1 MSGEA
6 VNQLQCQDAESDLD
20 WSMSEISAASGF
32 DPSQHTREVSSVSTP
47 DIALPIGRDEL
58 DKLIQNVQGLRSSL
72 ASISEKTVTPVN
84 SPRASMGNGEDQ
96 NTPTNVLKKSVPITP
111 PVKDPGPGNASQGS
125 ARLEEMRQALKSL
138 EEARSQ
144 LKPRKSLDFSSLSSL
159 NVPTP
164 GSNQAKPL
172 NSMGRDQLKLET
184 KCEQTEKMLLL
195 EKEGQLHVLTV
206 ENHRLREESQK
217 LQGQI
222 DTQNKDIVKLEQEV
236 NAKHKLLSEVK
247 LTWEQAVHNL
257 ALEREKMLSEKSDI
271 ENDLCRMKS
280 KEKETMEQFSL
291 CQNELERA
299 LLLAADFKQKL
310 DEDDHV
316 RQCLQE
322 QLNAAQETSRKL
334 QLQLKQFQSKEG
346 ELIASQESL
355 TNDVQRMKRKVE
367 DATNDKEHYE
377 QVMARE
383 REQMKSEREHLYLE
397 ATAKQKSLEEKMK
410 IELQVRLKANE
421 ESVHAFY
428 LTQMESLLS
437 EKVASLQEY
446 INEWEKKL
454 LAEKAEAVQQLKSEH
469 SKQLE
474 SLRKHFSQL
483 EAQMQASDEVHR
495 ASKREAEILKGQ
507 LQLSVNHSSQAE
519 TEDDEDIMSASAA
532 LNNRQRPQKSLSS
545 SMAVNCHRINNLRDR
560 PQTSAGGKAK
570 VSLPEL

>member
-96 NTPTNVLKKSVPITP
+96 NTPTTVLKKSVPITP

-257 ALEREKMLSEKSDI
+257 A
-271 ENDLCRMKS
+271 
-280 KEKETMEQFSL
+280 
-291 CQNELERA
+291 
-299 LLLAADFKQKL
+299 
-310 DEDDHV
+310 
-316 RQCLQE
+316 
-322 QLNAAQETSRKL
+322 
-334 QLQLKQFQSKEG
+334 
-346 ELIASQESL
+346 
-355 TNDVQRMKRKVE
+355 
-367 DATNDKEHYE
+367 
-377 QVMARE
+377 
-383 REQMKSEREHLYLE
+383 
-397 ATAKQKSLEEKMK
+397 
-410 IELQVRLKANE
+410 
-421 ESVHAFY
+421 
-428 LTQMESLLS
+428 
-437 EKVASLQEY
+437 
-446 INEWEKKL
+446 
-454 LAEKAEAVQQLKSEH
+454 
-469 SKQLE
+469 
-474 SLRKHFSQL
+474 
-483 EAQMQASDEVHR
+483 
-495 ASKREAEILKGQ
+495 
-507 LQLSVNHSSQAE
+507 
-519 TEDDEDIMSASAA
+519 
-532 LNNRQRPQKSLSS
+532 
-545 SMAVNCHRINNLRDR
+545 
-560 PQTSAGGKAK
+560 
-570 VSLPEL
+570 

>member
-84 SPRASMGNGEDQ
+84 SPRASMANATGEDST
-96 NTPTNVLKKSVPITP
+96 TPITVKKKSVPLTP
-111 PVKDPGPGNASQGS
+111 PVKDPGPGSKASHDS
-125 ARLEEMRQALKSL
+125 SSSSRLEEMRQALKNL
-138 EEARSQ
+138 EAARSQ
-144 LKPRKSLDFSSLSSL
+144 LKSRKSLDFSSSL
-159 NVPTP
+159 NKVDID
-164 GSNQAKPL
+164 SL
-172 NSMGRDQLKLET
+172 GRDPVKLEIAKEEVQQLDALT
-184 KCEQTEKMLLL
+184 L
-195 EKEGQLHVLTV
+195 ENQ
-206 ENHRLREESQK
+206 RLREESRK
-217 LQGQI
+217 LQEQI
-222 DTQNKDIVKLEQEV
+222 DAQNKDIVKLEHEV

-247 LTWEQAVHNL
+247 MTWEQAVHNL
-257 ALEREKMLSEKSDI
+257 ALEREKMLSEKCEI
-271 ENDLCRMKS
+271 ENELGRMKS
-280 KEKETMEQFSL
+280 KEKETMEQFNL
-291 CQNELERA
+291 CQNQLERA

-310 DEDDHV
+310 DEDDHE

-322 QLNAAQETSRKL
+322 QQNAAQETMRKL
-334 QLQLKQFQSKEG
+334 QLQLKQFQSREN

-367 DATNDKEHYE
+367 DAMNDKEHYE

-383 REQMKSEREHLYLE
+383 REQMKSEREHLCLE
-397 ATAKQKSLEEKMK
+397 VKDQQKSLEAKMRN
-410 IELQVRLKANE
+410 ELQVRLKANE

-454 LAEKAEAVQQLKSEH
+454 LADKAEAVEQLKSEH
-469 SKQLE
+469 NQQLE

-483 EAQMQASDEVHR
+483 EAKMQASDEVHR

-507 LQLSVNHSSQAE
+507 LHGSQATVE
-519 TEDDEDIMSASAA
+519 TEDNDDEDIMS
-532 LNNRQRPQKSLSS
+532 LNNRQRPKRSLSKS
-545 SMAVNCHRINNLRDR
+545 TAMVNCHRINNLRDR
-560 PQTSAGGKAK
+560 PQTSAGGSSSSDKAK
-570 VSLPEL
+570 LSLPEL

>member
-1 MSGEA
+1 
-6 VNQLQCQDAESDLD
+6 
-20 WSMSEISAASGF
+20 
-32 DPSQHTREVSSVSTP
+32 
-47 DIALPIGRDEL
+47 
-58 DKLIQNVQGLRSSL
+58 
-72 ASISEKTVTPVN
+72 
-84 SPRASMGNGEDQ
+84 MGNGEDQ

-257 ALEREKMLSEKSDI
+257 ALEREKMSEKSDI

-291 CQNELERA
+291 CQNELER
-299 LLLAADFKQKL
+299 
-310 DEDDHV
+310 
-316 RQCLQE
+316 
-322 QLNAAQETSRKL
+322 
-334 QLQLKQFQSKEG
+334 
-346 ELIASQESL
+346 
-355 TNDVQRMKRKVE
+355 
-367 DATNDKEHYE
+367 
-377 QVMARE
+377 
-383 REQMKSEREHLYLE
+383 
-397 ATAKQKSLEEKMK
+397 
-410 IELQVRLKANE
+410 
-421 ESVHAFY
+421 
-428 LTQMESLLS
+428 
-437 EKVASLQEY
+437 
-446 INEWEKKL
+446 
-454 LAEKAEAVQQLKSEH
+454 
-469 SKQLE
+469 
-474 SLRKHFSQL
+474 LR
-483 EAQMQASDEVHR
+483 
-495 ASKREAEILKGQ
+495 
-507 LQLSVNHSSQAE
+507 
-519 TEDDEDIMSASAA
+519 
-532 LNNRQRPQKSLSS
+532 
-545 SMAVNCHRINNLRDR
+545 
-560 PQTSAGGKAK
+560 K
-570 VSLPEL
+570 VSLNPALYP